1 VKGVD
6 RRQFLGS
13 AAALA
18 GAGFRPQRA
27 FAHDAFSGYDGI
39 GQAQLVRSKQATA
52 LELID
57 SAIARIEAA
66 NPKLNAVVWEMFEH
80 ARTRAKGA
88 LPAGPLSGAP
98 YLIKDLNNVAGE
110 RTTWARASAPTRLP

>member
-1 VKGVD
+1 MDRSEGDSVKGFID

-13 AAALA
+13 AAAFSALT
-18 GAGFRPQRA
+18 GAGWRPERA
-27 FAHDAFSGYDGI
+27 SAHDAFSGYDGI

-52 LELID
+52 LELVD
-57 SAIARIEAA
+57 AAIARIEAA

-88 LPAGPLSGAP
+88 LLKVRSRACPISS
-98 YLIKDLNNVAGE
+98 
-110 RTTWARASAPTRLP
+110 RT